1 MIEHSAFHAQEA
13 FCKALQGCMALAK
26 KRIPWLEC
34 LDVDYDE

>member
-1 MIEHSAFHAQEA
+1 MMKHSAFHAYEA
-13 FCKALQGCMALAK
+13 FCKALQGCVALVK